1 MKIGDTL
8 HFGRHRMV
16 RVGHDRTDLYVE
28 GDVVN
33 ADVDVIHQCGLTMR
47 AECGY
52 DLMLVDVSKMGNLS
66 PETRRYTGVVSA
78 GERNYHGAIAITG
91 ASLLTRA
98 LLTLFF
104 RALELIRRTPNVT
117 NPISFFASR
126 DEALAWL
133 DAQRARIQSSL

>member
-1 MKIGDTL
+1 MKVGETL

-16 RVGHDRTDLYVE
+16 RVGHDRTDLYVD

-33 ADVDVIHQCGLTMR
+33 ADVDVIHQCGLAMR

-52 DLMLVDVSKMGNLS
+52 DLMLVDVNQMGNLS

-78 GERNYHGAIAITG
+78 GEREYRGAIAIIG
-91 ASLLTRA
+91 ASLFTRA

-104 RALELIRRTPNVT
+104 RALELIRRMPNVT
-117 NPISFFASR
+117 NPIAFFSSR
-126 DEALAWL
+126 DEALVWL
-133 DAQRARIQSSL
+133 DAQRTLIPPSK